1 MTVENVVG
9 GRSGMEPKFLAV
21 DFFCGAGGTT
31 RGLIDAG
38 GYVVAGVD
46 KVAECAETYEN
57 NNVNLTLDG
66 AHARYLRR
74 DVFEKSDDYPDGER
88 DELIRDLWELVE
100 PIQGKHPGLPLLF
113 AICAP
118 CQPFTR
124 LTQIQMT
131 EARSTGRTRDR
142 GLLYQSLDYV
152 REFCPEMVLC
162 ENVAGIQKEQY
173 GGVWQEFMR
182 ELQAMGYV
190 VGSAIVNASRFG
202 IPQNRKRSIMLAIH
216 ENALKDGALPEI
228 DGIAQLAVPEEDP
241 SAQPLTVRDVIGHL
255 PPIEAGGRHPEIP
268 NHQSASLSELNRRR
282 LEFLAPGESNAKFS
296 GTDLELECHRKM
308 REKEAAGENPNYSAG
323 FKDVYCRMD
332 PDQPS
337 PAITTKFFA
346 TSCGRYGHYDQTRAI
361 SIREGAAIQS
371 FPDGYVFYGKSI
383 QQNAKMVGNAV
394 PPRLSEFFAKW
405 MMERTRSFVDN
416 EERILRRARERA
428 AKEERPLAA

>member
-1 MTVENVVG
+1 MADGQT
-9 GRSGMEPKFLAV
+9 GMEPKFLAV

-46 KVAECAETYEN
+46 KVADCAETYER

-66 AHARYLRR
+66 AAARYLRR
-74 DVFEKSDDYPDGER
+74 DVFEKSDDYPEGER
-88 DELIRDLWELVE
+88 DELIRDLWGLLGPLQE
-100 PIQGKHPGLPLLF
+100 KHPHVPLLF

-131 EARSTGRTRDR
+131 EARATGRMRDR
-142 GLLYQSLDYV
+142 GLLYQSLEYV

-182 ELQAMGYV
+182 ELKAMGYV
-190 VGSAIVNASRFG
+190 VGSAIVNAVRFG
-202 IPQNRKRSIMLAIH
+202 VAQNRKRSIMIAIH
-216 ENALKDGALPEI
+216 ENAVKDGALPER
-228 DGIAQLAVPEEDP
+228 DGLSQLFVPEEDP
-241 SAQPLTVRDVIGHL
+241 DAKPLTVRDVIGHL
-255 PPIEAGGRHPEIP
+255 PPIEAGSRHPEVP
-268 NHQSASLSELNRRR
+268 NHQSANLSEINRRR
-282 LEFLAPGESNAKFS
+282 LEFLAPGESNAKFA

-308 REKEAAGENPNYSAG
+308 REKEASELDRNYSAG
-323 FKDVYCRMD
+323 FSDVYCRMD
-332 PDQPS
+332 PDQPA

-346 TSCGRYGHYDQTRAI
+346 TSCGRFGHYEQTRAI
-361 SIREGAAIQS
+361 SIREGAALQS
-371 FPDGYVFYGKSI
+371 FRDDYVFYGKSI

-394 PPRLSEFFAKW
+394 PPKLSEFFARW
-405 MMERTRSFVDN
+405 MVERTLSFVDN
-416 EERILRRARERA
+416 EERIIRRSREKALKAQRRMA
-428 AKEERPLAA
+428 A